1 MSPIGS
7 KIDFWRNFILES
19 AAGFYIIILKFIF
32 TPIFEIEIHEK
43 KSWHQKNFILGY
55 VMISV
60 TTIWIYHMWMKL
72 KYERKP
78 VKSLVLSTFAIFI
91 IS

>member
-1 MSPIGS
+1 MKINRDVFLGCLIYGIDKTNGS
-7 KIDFWRNFILES
+7 ENKFLTFILNL
-19 AAGFYIIILKFIF
+19 I
-32 TPIFEIEIHEK
+32 
-43 KSWHQKNFILGY
+43 NLGY

-78 VKSLVLSTFAIFI
+78 VKSLVLSTFAVLLFQKPT
-91 IS
+91 